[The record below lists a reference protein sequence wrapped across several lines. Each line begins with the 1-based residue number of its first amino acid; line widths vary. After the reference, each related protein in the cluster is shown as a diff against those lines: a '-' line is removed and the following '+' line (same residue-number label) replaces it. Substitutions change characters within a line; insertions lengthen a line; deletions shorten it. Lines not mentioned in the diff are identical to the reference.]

1 MILTNRAEERIKFS
15 EVDSM
20 GIMWHGHY
28 IKLFE
33 EGRELF
39 GLKYGLDYL
48 KVFND
53 GFYTPI
59 IKTEINHHAPLIYG
73 DTAIIEV
80 NFIFKKAAK
89 LVFDYK
95 IFSKN
100 NGKLVTT
107 GQTIQVFLDKNMN
120 LQITNPPFF
129 EKWKEKYFPNE

>member
-1 MILTNRAEERIKFS
+1 MNLKIRTEERVKFS

-33 EGRELF
+33 EGREQF

-48 KVFND
+48 KVFNE

-59 IKTEINHHAPLIYG
+59 IKSEMNHHAPLTYG

-80 NFIFKKAAK
+80 EFIFNKAAK
-89 LVFDYK
+89 LVFEYK

-100 NGKLVTT
+100 TGKLTTT
-107 GQTIQVFLDKNMN
+107 GKTIQVFLDKKMN
-120 LQITNPPFF
+120 LQITNPTYFD
-129 EKWKEKYFPNE
+129 KWKQDNFPNE